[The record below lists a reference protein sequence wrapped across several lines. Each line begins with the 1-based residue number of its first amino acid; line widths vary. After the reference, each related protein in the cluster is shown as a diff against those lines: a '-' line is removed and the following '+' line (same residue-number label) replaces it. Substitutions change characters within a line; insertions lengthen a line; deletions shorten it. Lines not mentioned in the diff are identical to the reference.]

1 MPSKDE
7 VSSRVTSPER
17 SRFMARMER
26 RRRLF
31 AKLARRRLL
40 RLQAAQEAVH
50 SVSAT
55 LPCLLKAVDQATS
68 RPSQWGTTPF
78 ASGFSHVFSLTEES
92 SWALANHKHFY
103 SR

>member
-7 VSSRVTSPER
+7 VSNRETSPER
-17 SRFMARMER
+17 SRFMARMAR

-31 AKLARRRLL
+31 AKRARRRLL
-40 RLQAAQEAVH
+40 RPQAAQEAVL
-50 SVSAT
+50 SVWVT
-55 LPCLLKAVDQATS
+55 PRCPPKAVDQTTS
-68 RPSQWGTTPF
+68 RPSQWGTIPF

-92 SWALANHKHFY
+92 PWALANHRHFY